1 MNPVLAIAGV
11 ELRRFFRDR
20 SNIFFVFI
28 FPLMLILLLG
38 IQFGVGS
45 AGPIVAV
52 AGGEGT
58 PLARDLTDRLKAEGL
73 TVRPDAASAVRRDV
87 SRGSTDVG
95 LFISEQ
101 AGKAYDDAGPVE
113 LEVLAAPDASGQ
125 TALQALRATVR
136 DLGRTQLQLRALMDG
151 GVTEDAARSALARAK
166 TSAVEPTVQV
176 MESGGVSSEF
186 RGLGRFDL
194 GAAQQL
200 LLFVFLSSLTGAAAL
215 IQARRYGV
223 ISRALAAPVTA
234 ARTMTGLALGRFAIA
249 GVQGV
254 YILLGTALLFGVDWG
269 NLWLAMLVVGVFS
282 LVAAAAAMV
291 VGSMLDH
298 DGAATG
304 VGIGLGLVVAGL
316 GGCMVPPE
324 FFSEPMAAVS
334 RFTPHRW
341 AYDAI
346 AEVQRHE
353 AALQDILPHLGVL
366 AAMAAGLL
374 VLGTWLLRR
383 SLARAL

>member
-73 TVRPDAASAVRRDV
+73 TVRPDTASAVRRDV

-125 TALQALRATVR
+125 NAQQAVRATVR
-136 DLGRTQLQLRALMDG
+136 DLGRTQLTL
-151 GVTEDAARSALARAK
+151 
-166 TSAVEPTVQV
+166 
-176 MESGGVSSEF
+176 
-186 RGLGRFDL
+186 
-194 GAAQQL
+194 
-200 LLFVFLSSLTGAAAL
+200 
-215 IQARRYGV
+215 
-223 ISRALAAPVTA
+223 
-234 ARTMTGLALGRFAIA
+234 
-249 GVQGV
+249 
-254 YILLGTALLFGVDWG
+254 
-269 NLWLAMLVVGVFS
+269 
-282 LVAAAAAMV
+282 
-291 VGSMLDH
+291 
-298 DGAATG
+298 
-304 VGIGLGLVVAGL
+304 
-316 GGCMVPPE
+316 
-324 FFSEPMAAVS
+324 
-334 RFTPHRW
+334 
-341 AYDAI
+341 
-346 AEVQRHE
+346 
-353 AALQDILPHLGVL
+353 LPH
-366 AAMAAGLL
+366 
-374 VLGTWLLRR
+374 
-383 SLARAL
+383 